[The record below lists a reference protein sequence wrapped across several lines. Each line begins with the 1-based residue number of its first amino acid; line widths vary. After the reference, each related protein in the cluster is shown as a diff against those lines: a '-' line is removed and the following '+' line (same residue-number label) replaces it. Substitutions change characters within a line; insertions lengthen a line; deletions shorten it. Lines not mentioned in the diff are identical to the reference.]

1 MKTRVQIEECY
12 TSLTKTEKR
21 IAEFILQD
29 KDDSILTMT
38 LSELSNTLK
47 LGEATIIRFCR
58 RIQFSGFQDLKL
70 ALALDRAQKQ
80 EKQVTENNSISS
92 LVMQE
97 TVVALQN
104 TNKSVKEE
112 ELCKAAA
119 ILADGGMVY
128 FYGIGSSGIAALM
141 AEDRFLRVGKACKA
155 VNDPHLQRVQSAI
168 LGVKDIIVAISLSG
182 SSNELYQALQIAK
195 ENGSTII
202 AITNHMEST
211 IAKLSDCVLQTK
223 GFESIVTGGTFISV
237 ISQLHVLD
245 LLYTAFASS
254 IDQKQRFDYQ
264 QKTAKSLLKNQ

>member
-92 LVMQE
+92 FVMQE

-119 ILADGGMVY
+119 ILADGGMIY

-155 VNDPHLQRVQSAI
+155 VNDPHLQKVQSAI
-168 LGVKDIIVAISLSG
+168 LGNKR
-182 SSNELYQALQIAK
+182 YY
-195 ENGSTII
+195 
-202 AITNHMEST
+202 
-211 IAKLSDCVLQTK
+211 SDDFFK
-223 GFESIVTGGTFISV
+223 WE
-237 ISQLHVLD
+237 
-245 LLYTAFASS
+245 
-254 IDQKQRFDYQ
+254 Q
-264 QKTAKSLLKNQ
+264 Q